1 MSDNLV
7 LGPRPAITIVIPT
20 RNRLRFLEESL
31 TSIRDQTF
39 SEWEAIVVD
48 DCSSDQ
54 TWRWL
59 TGIKDPRFRP
69 FRMEKPSER
78 STARNRGL
86 EVARG
91 EFVLFLDDDDRL
103 MPRALQY
110 LIGWHRRKPDAIA
123 VVGGRCEFDDHGHRR
138 RAPHSIFP
146 VKRGAWEEI
155 MFGWIPGVGQSSI
168 RTIAVR
174 DVGGWNSRFA
184 AAEHHDLWLRLSKV
198 GKAMV
203 VPGVVLEC
211 RAHGGQWRAEDMT
224 LLEELMRERS
234 LEHSS
239 GSDRLRGE
247 SLLAARRLKNRAG
260 MEHAQ
265 NNCRQAAVNYT
276 KAIRTFPTALM
287 FPTMGPALA
296 GDFAKAALGVV
307 LGKGGTRA
315 VKRSKAFARHLLRRE
330 PGAARQ
336 ITAVSTSGDLSKRCF
351 DGSSER

>member
-1 MSDNLV
+1 MSLET
-7 LGPRPAITIVIPT
+7 RPSISIVIPT

-31 TSIRDQTF
+31 RSIRDQTF
-39 SEWEAIVVD
+39 SEWEVIVVD

-59 TGIKDPRFRP
+59 ASIQDPRVRP
-69 FRMEKPSER
+69 FRTEKPSER
-78 STARNRGL
+78 SAARNRGL

-103 MPRALQY
+103 MPGALQY

-123 VVGGRCEFDDHGHRR
+123 VIGGRCEFDDHGHRR
-138 RAPHSIFP
+138 RAPHSIIP

-168 RTIAVR
+168 RTMTVR

-184 AAEHHDLWLRLSKV
+184 AAEHHDLWLRVSRL

-211 RAHGGQWRAEDMT
+211 RAHGAQWRAEDMT
-224 LLEELMRERS
+224 QLEGRMREWS
-234 LEHSS
+234 LEHTS
-239 GSDRLRGE
+239 GKDRLIGE
-247 SLLAARRLKNRAG
+247 SVLAARRLRDKAS

-265 NNCRQAAVNYT
+265 NNSRQAAFDYV
-276 KAIRTFPTALM
+276 KAIRSFPMVLT

-307 LGKGGTRA
+307 LGRRGTKA
-315 VKRSKAFARHLLRRE
+315 VKRSKAMARHLLRRN

-336 ITAVSTSGDLSKRCF
+336 ISAVSTSGDLSKRF
-351 DGSSER
+351 LEGSSEG